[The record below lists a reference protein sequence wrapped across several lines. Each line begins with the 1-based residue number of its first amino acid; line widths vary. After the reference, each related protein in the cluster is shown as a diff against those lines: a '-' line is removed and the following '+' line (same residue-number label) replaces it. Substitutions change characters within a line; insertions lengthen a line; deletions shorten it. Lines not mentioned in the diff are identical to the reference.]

1 MDMILIYHL
10 LFDLFTKSF
19 AIYEIEVL
27 PVSRMKGIFG
37 SFDMSPTITKSFATD
52 SASVQRRMYESI
64 SAESTT
70 AVASSQEAHDYNIQK
85 NLRKL
90 YGKPG
95 VKKAVIGGHPDFNH
109 LVDSGEKEHGFV
121 TSLFVDIQG
130 STRLGVFYTP
140 DLVFYFKNQIIKC
153 AIECVMAFDGHV
165 HRIMGDAILAFFRG
179 NGNERNS
186 AIDAINCGAVLV
198 QFIREE
204 VVPQLR
210 ERGLAEDVGIRVGV
224 DYGSHTHVLWGMYGY
239 SGVSEVTATS
249 FHVDV
254 AAKLQQSAPRNRV
267 MLGQSVVDLLG
278 LHDEVIEVRRVIKGD
293 EKVLQPYVTP
303 NYTDANKKPINYRQ
317 YVLSQNNYSELLPY
331 QEDLNQPIKIFSTLK
346 RRSDEISEDYYF
358 KCSRSVP
365 LTHGIE
371 FKALVRPRT
380 SANDIKVIF
389 RVENNGAQAS
399 LIEGRGNHQTTVT
412 ARRRDSGEYF
422 AKQWEGTAY
431 VGLHYM
437 YVSVLED
444 NIPTTPEQKF
454 SVYIG

>member
-1 MDMILIYHL
+1 
-10 LFDLFTKSF
+10 
-19 AIYEIEVL
+19 
-27 PVSRMKGIFG
+27 
-37 SFDMSPTITKSFATD
+37 MSPTINKSFATD
-52 SASVQRRMYESI
+52 SGNVQRRIYESI
-64 SAESTT
+64 STES
-70 AVASSQEAHDYNIQK
+70 VDGNENFQDSHDYQIQE

-95 VKKAVIGGHPDFNH
+95 VKKAIIGGHPDFNH
-109 LVDSGEKEHGFV
+109 LVDSGEKENGFV

-153 AIECVMAFDGHV
+153 AIECVLAFDGHV

-224 DYGSHTHVLWGMYGY
+224 DYGSHSHVLWGMYGY

-249 FHVDV
+249 FHVDI

-278 LHDEVIEVRRVIKGD
+278 LHDEVIEVRRYTKDD
-293 EKVLQPYVTP
+293 EKIPQPYVTP
-303 NYTDANKKPINYRQ
+303 NYTDAQKKPMNYRQ
-317 YVLSQNNYSELLPY
+317 YVLSQNNYSGLLPY
-331 QEDLNQPIKIFSTLK
+331 QEDLNQEIKIFSTLK
-346 RRSDEISEDYYF
+346 RRKDEISEDHYF
-358 KCSRSVP
+358 KCSRAVP
-365 LTHGIE
+365 ISHGIE

-380 SANDIKVIF
+380 NTTDIKVIF
-389 RVENNGAQAS
+389 RVENNGPQAS
-399 LIEGRGNHQTTVT
+399 EVQGKGNHQTPVP
-412 ARRRDSGEYF
+412 ARRRDNGEYF
-422 AKQWEGTAY
+422 AKHWEGTSY

-444 NIPTTPEQKF
+444 NTPTIPEQVF

>member
-1 MDMILIYHL
+1 M
-10 LFDLFTKSF
+10 
-19 AIYEIEVL
+19 
-27 PVSRMKGIFG
+27 SRMKSIFG
-37 SFDMSPTITKSFATD
+37 SFEMSPTIIKSAAMD
-52 SASVQRRMYESI
+52 SASVQRGMHESI
-64 SAESTT
+64 STESITGIET
-70 AVASSQEAHDYNIQK
+70 FQDKHDYNIQN

-109 LVDSGEKEHGFV
+109 LVDSGEKENGFV

-278 LHDEVIEVRRVIKGD
+278 LHDEVIEVRRSTKGG
-293 EKVLQPYVTP
+293 EKILEPYVTP
-303 NYTDANKKPINYRQ
+303 NYTDANKKPMNYRQ
-317 YVLSQNNYSELLPY
+317 YVLSQNNYSGLLPFE
-331 QEDLNQPIKIFSTLK
+331 EDLDQPVKISSTLK
-346 RRSDEISEDYYF
+346 RRSDDVSDDHYF
-358 KCSRSVP
+358 KCSRAVP

-380 SANDIKVIF
+380 NSDDIKVIF
-389 RVENNGAQAS
+389 RVENNGSQAAS
-399 LIEGRGNHQTTVT
+399 IDGKGNHQTPVA
-412 ARRRDSGEYF
+412 ARRRESGEYF
-422 AKQWEGTAY
+422 ARQWENTAY
-431 VGLHYM
+431 VGLHHM

-444 NIPTTPEQKF
+444 GLLTIPEQKY

>member
-1 MDMILIYHL
+1 M
-10 LFDLFTKSF
+10 
-19 AIYEIEVL
+19 
-27 PVSRMKGIFG
+27 SRMKSIFG
-37 SFDMSPTITKSFATD
+37 SFDMAPSTAKSFAD
-52 SASVQRRMYESI
+52 VAGVQRHMNESVSNE
-64 SAESTT
+64 SAAPLSKSLQT
-70 AVASSQEAHDYNIQK
+70 HDYNIQN

-95 VKKAVIGGHPDFNH
+95 VRKAIIGGHPDFNH
-109 LVDSGEKEHGFV
+109 LVDSGAKENGFV

-130 STRLGVFYTP
+130 STRLGVFYSP

-165 HRIMGDAILAFFRG
+165 HRIMGDAVLAFFRG
-179 NGNERNS
+179 NGNEKNS

-210 ERGLAEDVGIRVGV
+210 ERGLAEDVGIRVGI
-224 DYGSHTHVLWGMYGY
+224 DYGSQKHVLWGMYGY
-239 SGVSEVTATS
+239 AGVSEVTATS

-278 LHDEVIEVRRVIKGD
+278 LHDEVIEIRRVTKGD
-293 EKVLQPYVTP
+293 EKVLQPYVSP
-303 NYTDANKKPINYRQ
+303 NYTDANKKPMNYRQ

-331 QEDLNQPIKIFSTLK
+331 QEDQNSLIKIFSTIK
-346 RRSDEISEDYYF
+346 QRKDDISDDHYF

-371 FKALVRPRT
+371 FKALVRPLT
-380 SANDIKVIF
+380 NSSDIKVCF
-389 RVENNGAQAS
+389 RVENNGIQAS
-399 LIEGRGNHQTTVT
+399 QVEGKGNHETKVP

-422 AKQWEGTAY
+422 AKQWESTAY
-431 VGLHYM
+431 IGLHHM
-437 YVSVLED
+437 YVSVFED
-444 NIPTTPEQKF
+444 DILTIPEQKF

>member
-1 MDMILIYHL
+1 M
-10 LFDLFTKSF
+10 KS
-19 AIYEIEVL
+19 
-27 PVSRMKGIFG
+27 IFG
-37 SFDMSPTITKSFATD
+37 SFDMSPSVDSSFSAD
-52 SASVQRRMYESI
+52 SVIAQRGGYES
-64 SAESTT
+64 AAMESTANT
-70 AVASSQEAHDYNIQK
+70 QNYQVEHDYNIQN

-90 YGKPG
+90 YGKRG
-95 VKKAVIGGHPDFNH
+95 VKRAVIGGHPDFNH
-109 LVDSGEKEHGFV
+109 LVDSGDKENGFV

-153 AIECVMAFDGHV
+153 AIECVLAFDGHV

-179 NGNERNS
+179 GGNERNS

-224 DYGSHTHVLWGMYGY
+224 DYGSHSQVLWGMYGY

-267 MLGQSVVDLLG
+267 MLGQSIVDLLG
-278 LHDEVIEVRRVIKGD
+278 LHDEVIEIRRSIKGN

-303 NYTDANKKPINYRQ
+303 NYTDAQKKPMNYRQ
-317 YVLSQNNYSELLPY
+317 YVLSQNNYSEMLPY
-331 QEDLNQPIKIFSTLK
+331 QEDLNQEIKIFSTLK
-346 RRSDEISEDYYF
+346 RSDGEVSEDHYY

-365 LTHGIE
+365 LAHGIE
-371 FKALVRPRT
+371 FKVLVRPRT
-380 SANDIKVIF
+380 NANDIKVVF
-389 RVENNGAQAS
+389 RVENNGVQAYS
-399 LIEGRGNHQTTVT
+399 VEGRGNHETSVT
-412 ARRRDSGEYF
+412 AKRRDSGEYF
-422 AKQWEGTAY
+422 AKQWEGAAY
-431 VGLHYM
+431 VGLHHM

-444 NIPTTPEQKF
+444 NIPTFPEQRF
-454 SVYIG
+454 SVFIG